1 MFGEWSVT
9 QYQLAQGTGERQ
21 GHIQRSFNDNLR
33 RLDFPTGNGEL
44 ILERSVDAIPICDP
58 SSRGCETLCKWFPQG
73 GGALFSCL
81 DGDCTNNIII
91 KIPFSSDSISVSFQ
105 LFVKV
110 HTLNSSSHSTG
121 SPVHVVIR
129 LPEGPMAKL
138 CGPRDCLWISICF
151 V

>member
-33 RLDFPTGNGEL
+33 RLDFPTGNGEV
-44 ILERSVDAIPICDP
+44 ILERSMDAKPICDP

-121 SPVHVVIR
+121 PPVHVAIR

-138 CGPRDCLWISICF
+138 CGPRDCL
-151 V
+151 